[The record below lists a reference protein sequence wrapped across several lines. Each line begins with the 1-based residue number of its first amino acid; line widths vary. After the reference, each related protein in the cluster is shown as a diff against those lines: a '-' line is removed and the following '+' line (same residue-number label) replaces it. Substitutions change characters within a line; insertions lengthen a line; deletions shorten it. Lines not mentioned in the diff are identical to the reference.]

1 MCYHFES
8 MKNRLLF
15 IPIAAIVISMAS
27 CDFTDDAWREKY
39 GTPELFLSQVGGEY
53 HQETLLLGEETYDA
67 DFNYEIRD
75 ALLASGPF
83 ETRNN
88 KDEGTGRCFT
98 YRAYWQPAT
107 TGPNYCLMDVWDNGY
122 LRITHK
128 RSIGFKQYAYFSMN
142 EEKAASL
149 NDLVRANIERNKQIA
164 EEAYQQALE
173 DGKIENFITEMEK
186 KSSIPVM
193 YYEQKNNTYQIYN
206 YNDTGELFDLIKNAT
221 FTPSDTNF
229 AGGRQL
235 VFNDDDNDNWS
246 FIISTGGVPY
256 TDYVYA
262 DSLGRKEVVRITYS
276 LPEEEQNAILA
287 KALQLAKASI

>member
-1 MCYHFES
+1 
-8 MKNRLLF
+8 MKNRLFFL
-15 IPIAAIVISMAS
+15 PVALIVLSITC
-27 CDFTDDAWREKY
+27 CDFNDTEWLKEY
-39 GTPELFLSQVGGEY
+39 GTPELFLSHVEGDY
-53 HQETLLLGEETYDA
+53 HNETLLLGEESNCA
-67 DFNYEIRD
+67 DYNYEIRD
-75 ALLASGPF
+75 ALKEAGPF
-83 ETRNN
+83 EARNN

-128 RSIGFKQYAYFSMN
+128 RSIGFKQYAYFSMS
-142 EEKAASL
+142 EEKATAI
-149 NDLVRANIERNKQIA
+149 NTLVREKIERNNQIA

-206 YNDTGELFDLIKNAT
+206 YKDNGELFDLFKNAT
-221 FTPSDTNF
+221 FTPSDANF
-229 AGGRQL
+229 SGGRQL